1 MSALAIGNGFVRA
14 PAGLDSFANIHPS
27 RTSCLP
33 NYFMLLNTLALA
45 ASLLVSDV
53 PASKSASA
61 PGRELDRALKTI
73 EVKEISA
80 DIHFLACDELGGR
93 DSPSNGQRIAAR
105 YIRSRLVRLGLEPG
119 ASDGYFYNYS
129 LAQYGLN
136 EDETFMSVT
145 RGGKTA
151 RMKFG
156 EDYYVSM
163 GSRGAR
169 SAGGPVVYVG
179 DFEDD
184 DLEDVDLKGA
194 WGLLDP
200 GARVSRKRNQAANEE
215 GMLGLIIPFDSTS
228 SKSSEEMYG
237 RWLSAARRKSSGE
250 QRTYGVPLLYLAE
263 ERGADWVGNQEPEFG
278 ASLGF
283 EMTESYASG
292 PLDGI
297 ALENVCGLWPGSDRK
312 LRNDVII
319 ISAHYDHV
327 GQRDNGD
334 IYNGADDNAS
344 GTTGLLAI
352 AEALTEYGPMKR
364 TVLLMW
370 VSAEEKGLLG
380 SRAWT
385 LDPWLPE
392 GMKPF
397 CNLNI
402 DMIGRNAPDEI
413 GVTPTASHPEYNQLT
428 KMVEEHCG
436 KEGFTKLNN
445 ADAYWSR
452 SDHANF
458 ARNLKIPVA
467 FLFSDVHEDYHKP
480 TDTPDK
486 IDCDKLSRV
495 ARLVVRLLD
504 SLQSPNLELR
514 IGN

>member
-1 MSALAIGNGFVRA
+1 MLFNTIVLATALLIA
-14 PAGLDSFANIHPS
+14 
-27 RTSCLP
+27 
-33 NYFMLLNTLALA
+33 
-45 ASLLVSDV
+45 DV
-53 PASKSASA
+53 PASESSAVS
-61 PGRELDRALKTI
+61 GRDLERALKTI
-73 EVKEISA
+73 SITEISA
-80 DIHFLACDELGGR
+80 DIYFLACDELGGR

-136 EDETFMSVT
+136 EDETFMAVT
-145 RGGKTA
+145 RGGNTA
-151 RMKFG
+151 RLKFG
-156 EDYYVSM
+156 EDYFVSM

-169 SAGGPVVYVG
+169 SAAGQVVYMG
-179 DFEDD
+179 DFDED
-184 DLEDVDLKGA
+184 DLEDVDLKGS

-200 GARVSRKRNQAANEE
+200 GARVSRKRNQAAQEA
-215 GMLGLIIPFDSTS
+215 GMLGLIIPFDSSS
-228 SKSSEEMYG
+228 SKTAEQMYG
-237 RWLSAARRKSSGE
+237 RWLAAARRTSMGE
-250 QRTYGVPLLYLAE
+250 PRTYGVPLLYLAE
-263 ERGADWVGNQEPEFG
+263 ERGADWVGEQEPKFG
-278 ASLGF
+278 AALGF
-283 EMTESYASG
+283 ELTESYASG

-297 ALENVCGLWPGSDRK
+297 ALENVCGLWPGSDRRM
-312 LRNDVII
+312 RNEVII
-319 ISAHYDHV
+319 LSAHYDHV
-327 GQRDNGD
+327 GQRENGD

-385 LDPWLPE
+385 KDPWLPE
-392 GMKPF
+392 GMQPF
-397 CNLNI
+397 CNINI
-402 DMIGRNAPDEI
+402 DMIGRNAPDAI
-413 GVTPTASHPEYNQLT
+413 GITPTSAHPEYNRLTQL
-428 KMVEEHCG
+428 VEKHCG

-480 TDTPDK
+480 TDTADK

-495 ARLVVRLLD
+495 VRLVMRLLD
-504 SLQSPNLELR
+504 DMQAPNLDLR